1 MFIEEADIV
10 FLRLYDA
17 ADEIRLDR
25 LSGNLFSGK
34 LPFRQGLVRVD
45 NQSIDLVRPP
55 AAVEL
60 GPQSWMVGGERL
72 EVSLS
77 ARFFDFGVV
86 SLGATA
92 TVRNLELEEFA
103 DRSIQLSM
111 GPDLDRLFE
120 TELRSL
126 MESVSETLV
135 DPRGITGFSEE
146 YTLYV
151 ARKTPEPVT
160 REDLKELPA
169 LIRLIYGE
177 KKPLS
182 RQQAH
187 LALENAFSYAQDDLV
202 ILNYNNAFL
211 VEKEDYADLR
221 LLLEYANAQL
231 LEARYYDDLLNRRLE
246 RLFKDL
252 GETRWGVLS
261 VFSGK
266 MSRISRTAMQLILE
280 TELMTDHLTSA
291 VRVTEDVYYAQIY
304 NRALALFRTKA
315 WLARMDEK
323 LRAMRETVEMLNQ
336 EFTSRRA
343 EVLEWIII
351 ILIAVEVVRIFI

>member
-1 MFIEEADIV
+1 MFIETADIV
-10 FLRLYDA
+10 FLRLYDV

-25 LSGNLFSGK
+25 LSSDLFSGR

-60 GPQSWMVGGERL
+60 GPQTWVVGGEHL

-77 ARFFDFGVV
+77 ARFFDFGVI

-92 TVRNLELEEFA
+92 TLCNLGLEQLTERA
-103 DRSIQLSM
+103 IQMSV

-120 TELRSL
+120 TELRTL
-126 MESVSETLV
+126 MDSVAEPLV
-135 DPRGITGFSEE
+135 DRRHPPLFSEE

-151 ARKTPEPVT
+151 VRKTAEPVT
-160 REDLKELPA
+160 KNDLRELPA

-177 KKPLS
+177 RKPLS
-182 RQQAH
+182 RQQAR
-187 LALENAFSYAQDDLV
+187 LALENAFSYTENDLI
-202 ILNYNNAFL
+202 ILNYNNAFI
-211 VEKEDYADLR
+211 VEEGDYADLR
-221 LLLEYANAQL
+221 LLLEYANVQL

-246 RLFKDL
+246 KLFKDL
-252 GETRWGVLS
+252 GETRWGLSS

-266 MSRISRTAMQLILE
+266 MSRIARTAMQLILE

-304 NRALALFRTKA
+304 NRALQLFRTKA
-315 WLARMDEK
+315 WLMRMDEK
-323 LRAMRETVEMLNQ
+323 LRAMRETVELLNQ

-343 EVLEWIII
+343 EILEWIII
-351 ILIAVEVVRIFI
+351 LLIAVEVVKIFL

>member
-1 MFIEEADIV
+1 MFIETADIV
-10 FLRLYDA
+10 FLRLYDV

-25 LSGNLFSGK
+25 LSSNLFSGR

-60 GPQSWMVGGERL
+60 GPQSWVVGGEHL
-72 EVSLS
+72 DVSLS
-77 ARFFDFGVV
+77 ARFFDFGVI

-92 TVRNLELEEFA
+92 TLGNLDLEQFA
-103 DRSIQLSM
+103 DRAIQMGM

-120 TELRSL
+120 TELRTL
-126 MESVSETLV
+126 MDSVSESLV
-135 DPRGITGFSEE
+135 DRRETSFFSEE

-151 ARKTPEPVT
+151 VRRTAEPVT
-160 REDLKELPA
+160 KSDLKDLPA
-169 LIRLIYGE
+169 LIRLIFGE

-187 LALENAFSYAQDDLV
+187 LALENAFSYTENDLI
-202 ILNYNNAFL
+202 ILNYNNAFI
-211 VEKEDYADLR
+211 VEEGDYADLR
-221 LLLEYANAQL
+221 LLLEYANVQL

-246 RLFKDL
+246 KLFKDL
-252 GETRWGVLS
+252 GETRWGLTS

-266 MSRISRTAMQLILE
+266 MSRIARTAMQLILE

-304 NRALALFRTKA
+304 NRALQLFRTKA
-315 WLARMDEK
+315 WLLRMDEK
-323 LRAMRETVEMLNQ
+323 LRAMRETVELLNQ

-343 EVLEWIII
+343 EILEWIII
-351 ILIAVEVVRIFI
+351 LLIAVEVVKIFL

>member
-1 MFIEEADIV
+1 MFIESADIV
-10 FLRLYDA
+10 FLRLYDV
-17 ADEIRLDR
+17 ADEIRLEK
-25 LSGNLFSGK
+25 LSGNLFSGR

-60 GPQSWMVGGERL
+60 GPQSWVVGGEHL

-77 ARFFDFGVV
+77 ARFFDFGVI
-86 SLGATA
+86 SLGATT
-92 TVRNLELEEFA
+92 TVRNLDLEEFA
-103 DRSIQLSM
+103 DRAIQMAM

-120 TELRSL
+120 TELCAL
-126 MESVSETLV
+126 MDSVSETLV
-135 DPRGITGFSEE
+135 DRRSVPGFSEE
-146 YTLYV
+146 YTLFV
-151 ARKTPEPVT
+151 ARKTAEPVT
-160 REDLKELPA
+160 RSDLRELPA
-169 LIRLIYGE
+169 LIRLIFGE

-187 LALENAFSYAQDDLV
+187 LALENAFSYTEDDLV

-211 VEKEDYADLR
+211 VEEGDYADLR
-221 LLLEYANAQL
+221 LLLEYANVQL

-252 GETRWGVLS
+252 GETRWGLTS

-266 MSRISRTAMQLILE
+266 MSRIARTAMQLILE

-304 NRALALFRTKA
+304 NRALQLFRTKA
-315 WLARMDEK
+315 WLTRMDEK
-323 LRAMRETVEMLNQ
+323 LRAMRETVELLNQ